1 MPHEAALAG
10 LGAATV
16 NKLKASADIKPPET
30 TFAVIFSTL
39 IPQKHCH
46 ANVLDVIPPLP
57 GSETRWNKKKE
68 FVAPQD
74 LRLLDPAH

>member
-1 MPHEAALAG
+1 MPHEAALAE
-10 LGAATV
+10 LGATTV

-46 ANVLDVIPPLP
+46 ANSLDVIPPSLVP
-57 GSETRWNKKKE
+57 KRDGKKAE

-74 LRLLDPAH
+74 LRLLDLAH